1 MAEEAANFDI
11 SRILNMQGSVIAD
24 RLLQGVT
31 DGTNFPLY
39 LLPLITQI
47 SGLDEDDNRGGLAF
61 WEDSLEEVLT
71 QSPQDLTEE
80 DIGTLRTK
88 ITDYISNA
96 ETPEQLENAAR
107 FYMHSNYGEN
117 YAVPDNTSAF
127 AQYRVATIQDLLS
140 RMTTPGES
148 DLNNNTYPILGM
160 NAQLFEP
167 TWPEIHDTSNPEF
180 ISALSRAIEQ
190 IQTDMRRAEVD
201 FASLEDTPLAEMENV
216 GLDRAGYMGEQ
227 SDLYLERFQTFLAEN
242 ETFTKFDVR
251 ERIGDLQTIFDLID
265 DLPQDEQDQID
276 AALLEA
282 SREPPGIETP
292 PDPNAAPTPAPT
304 PPSPEEIAANDLIQR
319 TGNLMG
325 IPQNVMDS
333 IEVPFILEAL
343 PGAHFHEGF
352 RREMR
357 DLFQEDMIEVYGIQN
372 PNSDDVYDRIRQ
384 APGELFRS
392 WFDANNTPYEF
403 VEQPDGTD
411 ILMRVNPDGSL
422 QALPEG
428 QAPTELFEYHIQPD
442 GTIDRY
448 LMGENGQLLD
458 EYLDGTPIMLDG
470 QYPNFDIEHINHV
483 THRFLQKYNDAS
495 WEYAIGDAGL
505 DQYFETRPSASQ
517 LDIQITATKADFRE
531 GVLDY
536 FRGVDDE
543 NTDEIN
549 EASDERAQDTLK
561 QAVREHYENIGQ
573 PLDEEELDELT
584 GAVLAGNVSQSVLDG
599 ILNAQSSIEDRA
611 STELNMFLLQIM
623 AMQSQMDRTTLLD
636 FANVHN
642 SGLLPGGLQ
651 GRQLGITEAW
661 RQGRP
666 NLVEGGQYQW
676 ERSTEYRT
684 FDPLVYDAI
693 VESNRNGGELTMN
706 AFQNDEQA
714 MAIIEQLG
722 WQDNTSFSV
731 AETGIIAQKLMIS
744 EALDRHNQENPGNL
758 VTDINSSEA
767 RAIFI
772 EDFRNGEYN
781 WHDIEI
787 FMGGFDA
794 DQVAMQ
800 ESRARFLAGTDESMH
815 ADYAA
820 NPDFWY
826 QADDMRRR
834 SQQFN
839 EAFGTDTTLALP
851 NGSTIDVNNATISQD
866 DAVMLFWRN
875 HDSRESFGY
884 EKAQYDINY
893 DEMMDLLILQDPSGA
908 SAQRFANEV
917 KDVMENTSLYQQFQ
931 TRSVNPE
938 GDMEV
943 LYIRRYEAAMEARR
957 ETDFKREHDV
967 VPDAQPSVVNG
978 AALDPEVD
986 RIVPL
991 PPPRENTAAPPAFRT
1006 AEPPSARPTAEELN
1020 DNCSD
1025 ITAPSEEVLALCGGG
1040 PAVTP
1045 TVTPQ
1050 QLPGMAN

>member
-1 MAEEAANFDI
+1 MAGETADSLI
-11 SRILNMQGSVIAD
+11 RRSLNEQGLVIAD
-24 RLLQGVT
+24 RLLEGVT
-31 DGTNFPLY
+31 NGENFPNY
-39 LLPLITQI
+39 LIPLISQI
-47 SGLDEDDNRGGLAF
+47 PDLDEDDNRGGLMF
-61 WEDSLEEVLT
+61 WQDSLGEVLT
-71 QSPQDLTEE
+71 ESPEDLTEE
-80 DIGTLRTK
+80 DIDTLRTK
-88 ITDYISNA
+88 IAEYIASA
-96 ETPEQLENAAR
+96 ETPEQLELTAR
-107 FYMHSNYGEN
+107 FFLHHIYGEDYTVADN
-117 YAVPDNTSAF
+117 SSALTDYAPIAL
-127 AQYRVATIQDLLS
+127 QEHLI
-140 RMTTPGES
+140 RMTRPGQS
-148 DLNNNTYPILGM
+148 SIDGNGHPILGL
-160 NAQLFEP
+160 NTQRFEP
-167 TWPEIHDTSNPEF
+167 TLDQIRDPTNPDF
-180 ISALSRAIEQ
+180 IAALSRAIEQ

-201 FASLEDTPLAEMENV
+201 FASLDGTPLAEMENV

-227 SDLYLERFQTFLAEN
+227 SDIYFDRFQTFLAEN
-242 ETFTKFDVR
+242 NTFTKHDVR
-251 ERIGDLQTIFDLID
+251 ERIANLQTIFNLID
-265 DLPQDEQDQID
+265 TLPQETQDGIE
-276 AALLEA
+276 AALLDA

-292 PDPNAAPTPAPT
+292 PDPNTTSAPT

-319 TGNLMG
+319 TGAMMG
-325 IPQNVMDS
+325 VPQSVIDS
-333 IEVPFILEAL
+333 IQAPFILEAI

-357 DLFQEDMIEVYGIQN
+357 ELFNEDMIEVYGIQN
-372 PNSDDVYDRIRQ
+372 PLSGDIHDRIRQ
-384 APGELFRS
+384 ADGEIFRS
-392 WFDANNTPYEF
+392 WFDADNNPYEF
-403 VEQPDGTD
+403 VRQPDGTD
-411 ILMRVNPDGSL
+411 VLMSVNPDGSL

-428 QAPTELFEYHIQPD
+428 QIPTELFEYHIQPD
-442 GTIDRY
+442 GSFDRY
-448 LMGENGQLLD
+448 LLGENGQLLD
-458 EYLDGTPIMLDG
+458 HYLDGTPVMLDSEH
-470 QYPNFDIEHINHV
+470 PNFDIEHLNFV
-483 THRFLQKYNDAS
+483 THRFLQKYNEAS
-495 WEYAIGDAGL
+495 WAYAVEDAGL
-505 DQYFETRPSASQ
+505 DELFENRPSAAQ
-517 LDIQITATKADFRE
+517 LETQITATTSDFRD
-531 GVLDY
+531 GVIDY

-543 NTDEIN
+543 ETAEID
-549 EASDERAQDTLK
+549 EASDELAMDALR
-561 QAVREHYENIGQ
+561 QAIRNHYSNIGQ
-573 PLDEEELDELT
+573 TLSDEELEERSS
-584 GAVLAGNVSQSVLDG
+584 AVLAGNVGQSDLEG
-599 ILNAQSSIEDRA
+599 ILNAQTQIESRAATDLSI
-611 STELNMFLLQIM
+611 FLIQIL
-623 AMQSQMDRTTLLD
+623 AMQNQLDRTTLLD
-636 FANVHN
+636 FSAAHD

-651 GRQLGITEAW
+651 GRQLAITEAW

-693 VESNRNGGELTMN
+693 VEANRNGGELTMN

-744 EALDRHNQENPGNL
+744 EALDRHNQENPGNP
-758 VTDINSSEA
+758 VTDINSPEA
-767 RAIFI
+767 RAIFV

-834 SQQFN
+834 SEQFN
-839 EAFGTDTTLALP
+839 EAFGTDTTLSLP
-851 NGSTIDVNNATISQD
+851 DGSTIDVNNATISQD

-875 HDSRESFGY
+875 HEARESFGY
-884 EKAQYDINY
+884 DKAQYDISY
-893 DEMMDLLILQDPSGA
+893 DEMMDLLMLQDPSGA

-957 ETDFKREHDV
+957 ETDFKRENDV
-967 VPDAQPSVVNG
+967 VEDAQPSVVNG

-991 PPPRENTAAPPAFRT
+991 PPPPENTAPPPAFRT
-1006 AEPPSARPTAEELN
+1006 AEPPRARPTPEELN
-1020 DNCSD
+1020 DNCND

-1040 PAVTP
+1040 PGVAP
-1045 TVTPQ
+1045 TVVPQ
-1050 QLPGMAN
+1050 QVPGMAN